1 MNTASKNLEA
11 DHVHVLKLT
20 DVMIAVTHS
29 DNPDIGHIESIIDI
43 IRNFADG
50 LHHAKEENHFFP
62 ALEKKGF
69 SPDQGPVGVMLHE
82 HREGR
87 NFVKGIADNLENFK
101 KGNKEALKGIY
112 TNMSGYAELLQSH
125 ILKEN
130 NILFRMAD
138 NILSDQEQKDLLDK
152 FESVEQNRS
161 AGTHGSDYVNRINAL
176 AVLYNV

>member
-20 DVMIAVTHS
+20 DVMNAVTHS

-69 SPDQGPVGVMLHE
+69 SPDQGPVGVMLNE
-82 HREGR
+82 HKEGR
-87 NFVKGIADNLENFK
+87 NFVKGIADNLELFR
-101 KGNKEALKGIY
+101 KGNISAKTGIY
-112 TNMSGYAELLQSH
+112 QNMSGYAELLQSH

-138 NILSDQEQKDLLDK
+138 NVLSDQEQKDLLDK
-152 FESVEQNRS
+152 FESVEQNRP

-176 AVLYNV
+176 AALYKV